1 MSAVASPTPAVS
13 PRAQALRR
21 KQRIAVALLVGAG
34 TVLVIATALGRA
46 HPHWGFELI
55 AAMAEAALVG
65 GLADWFAVV
74 ALFKHPLGQRWIPH
88 TAIIPNKKDALGRN
102 LGDFIANHFLEKP
115 QVLARLRSFDVA
127 ARLAAKL
134 AEPETARALGTR
146 LTAAVPQLLGLL
158 DSEPLHRFIRDAA
171 HRRLRRVDLSGVAAF
186 GLRQLTV
193 DGRHEALVDAALAY
207 VSGALQSPETH
218 RRISERAAKE
228 AWAILRYAKLD
239 EMLADKVADKLVAG
253 LTTLVAEMAAD
264 RDHELR
270 QRLKGEFDAL
280 VERLE
285 HDPAYHERLNAFR
298 DRMLEQPD
306 LDTYLRSL
314 WDDLV
319 AWLEADVQR
328 GDSAVRERLVRGTQS
343 LGTRL
348 LASEDMRTWINDA
361 VIETLEPMIDPLRD
375 KARAFIAERMQRWSA
390 DELTRELELSIGGD
404 LQYIR
409 YNGTAIGA
417 LIGGLLFAVLHGVEA
432 WVG

>member
-1 MSAVASPTPAVS
+1 MNAAAHAAPALTP
-13 PRAQALRR
+13 REQALRR
-21 KQRIAVALLVGAG
+21 KQRIAVALLVVAG
-34 TVLVIATALGRA
+34 LVLVIATALGRA
-46 HPHWGFELI
+46 RPHWGFDLM

-74 ALFKHPLGQRWIPH
+74 ALFRHPLGQRWIPH

-102 LGDFIANHFLEKP
+102 LGDFIANHFLDKP
-115 QVLARLRSFDVA
+115 QVLARLRTLDVA
-127 ARLAAKL
+127 ARLAGKL
-134 AEPETARALGTR
+134 ADPATARALGTR

-171 HRRLRRVDLSGVAAF
+171 HRRLQRVDLSGVAAF

-193 DGRHEALVDAALAY
+193 DGRHEALVDAALGY
-207 VSGALQSPETH
+207 VSGVLESAETH

-228 AWAILRYAKLD
+228 AWTILRYAKLD
-239 EMLADKVADKLVAG
+239 EVLADKVADKLVGG

-280 VERLE
+280 IDRLE
-285 HDPAYHERLNAFR
+285 HDPSFHERLDRFR
-298 DRMLEQPD
+298 DRMLEQPE

-328 GDSAVRERLVRGTQS
+328 EDSAVRERLVRGTQS
-343 LGTRL
+343 LGARL
-348 LASEDMRTWINDA
+348 LASEEMRAWINDS
-361 VIETLEPMIDPLRD
+361 VVETFEPMIDPLRD
-375 KARAFIAERMQRWSA
+375 KARGFIAERMQRWSA

-417 LIGGLLFAVLHGVEA
+417 LIGGLLFVVLHGVEA
-432 WVG
+432 WAA